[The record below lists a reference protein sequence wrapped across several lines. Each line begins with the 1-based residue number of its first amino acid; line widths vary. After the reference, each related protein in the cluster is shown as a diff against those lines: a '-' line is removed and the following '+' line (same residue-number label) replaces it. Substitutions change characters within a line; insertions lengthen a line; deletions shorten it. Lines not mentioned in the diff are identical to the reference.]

1 MGHLPL
7 DLQTATSGHSDE
19 RYFVGIA
26 HDFNSGIRLYC
37 PTSKSTITRHS
48 YKFLDT
54 VTPNVLV
61 YVISD
66 RNVVFSSSL
75 SDDSIISDTSF
86 TSPEEAGP
94 PSLNLTVSSTEQRQQ
109 RHAHTRTHAHTHR
122 SATSEHTHIL
132 TNILRAPYTNSHTTI
147 LSLCCCGC

>member
-7 DLQTATSGHSDE
+7 THQTATSGCSDK

-37 PTSKSTITRHS
+37 PHNKTTITRHS

-54 VTPNVLV
+54 VNPNAPV

-66 RNVVFSSSL
+66 PNVVFTTSL
-75 SDDSIISDTSF
+75 PEYDTSIA
-86 TSPEEAGP
+86 SPDEAGP
-94 PSLNLTVSSTEQRQQ
+94 ISFHLTASSTVEEADTTLSEEVGPIPFVENR
-109 RHAHTRTHAHTHR
+109 AYPLTR
-122 SATSEHTHIL
+122 
-132 TNILRAPYTNSHTTI
+132 
-147 LSLCCCGC
+147 C